1 MDSDELLRLNHT
13 IKDLTKTARLQYQ
26 TYIRMPTNILARRR
40 EPKITASKIVVV
52 VNGRRMRKKDVLR
65 GMKKR

>member
-26 TYIRMPTNILARRR
+26 TYIRMPTNILTRRR